1 MIDYY
6 FMLQQESAGI
16 TGNITFDVNGRRT
29 NYSLNVNEIYQMQMR
44 RIASWE
50 SKSGKIV
57 FTEKFHEIEKNMS
70 NTKEFIVGI
79 ASATNDQ
86 VKCS

>member
-1 MIDYY
+1 
-6 FMLQQESAGI
+6 
-16 TGNITFDVNGRRT
+16 
-29 NYSLNVNEIYQMQMR
+29 MQMR

-50 SKSGKIV
+50 SKSGEIV